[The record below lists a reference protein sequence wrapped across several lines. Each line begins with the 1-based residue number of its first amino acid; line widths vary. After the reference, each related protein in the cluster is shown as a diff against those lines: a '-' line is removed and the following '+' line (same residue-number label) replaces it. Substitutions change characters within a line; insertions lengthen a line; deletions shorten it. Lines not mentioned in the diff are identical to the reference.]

1 MRAGKPK
8 NERPNDEPR
17 HQARELAEDEAAERE
32 QERERGPAEDLGLEA
47 PAVGEAAEPDT
58 PGDEPALMRRSTP
71 TGAGEEDPERRG

>member
-8 NERPNDEPR
+8 DERPDDEPR
-17 HQARELAEDEAAERE
+17 RQARELAEDEAAERE

-47 PAVGEAAEPDT
+47 PAVCEAAEPDT

-71 TGAGEEDPERRG
+71 IAAEEDPERRG